1 MVCWCKPV
9 FSMCIATSYSRVFHY
24 SLDHISWYFKNKF
37 RFQSPQEI
45 EETPAEP
52 STEKIME
59 DKNPGTDSME
69 EVSLTEFLKSV
80 FAILPVSDFISHK

>member
-1 MVCWCKPV
+1 MHR
-9 FSMCIATSYSRVFHY
+9 FIFQRVLHY
-24 SLDHISWYFKNKF
+24 NLDDIIWYFKDKF

-59 DKNPGTDSME
+59 DKNSGTDTME

-80 FAILPVSDFISHK
+80 FAILPISYFISHKLSSSKFT